1 MADTGGQE
9 KTETA
14 TPRRR
19 EEARQDGNVPRSQ
32 EINTVSMLLCAM
44 LMMWMFAPRTFEM
57 LSSLQV
63 KYHSSLHEREISES
77 TTPALFWDIAKDI
90 LLIVYPFTLS
100 FILTA
105 LIIGLAQVGF
115 LFTTKSMQPKPS
127 RLSPLEGVKRIFSAR
142 GAMELAKSLLKIA
155 LIAPL
160 MYYTI
165 ISEIPI
171 LAGLADEPVKAIL
184 VHLGLLALRVVSKAL
199 LILLFL
205 ALLDFA
211 FQRFQH
217 ERDLR
222 MTQQEVKEELKR
234 TQGDPQIKAR
244 IRQVQREVARRR
256 MMAKVPEA
264 EVVVTNPTE
273 YAIAL
278 AYKQGEHAAPMVV
291 AMGQGI
297 IAARIKEIART
308 ANVPIYEDRP
318 LAQILYK
325 LCEIGQMIP
334 PELYE
339 GVASALAFVY
349 RLRESQKKKSK
360 KAAGF

>member
-9 KTETA
+9 KTEAA

-32 EINTVSMLLCAM
+32 EISTVSMLLCAM
-44 LMMWMFAPRTFEM
+44 LAMWNLAPRTFER
-57 LSSLQV
+57 LASIQV
-63 KYHSSLHEREISES
+63 KYHASLHEREV
-77 TTPALFWDIAKDI
+77 TRGTFPAIAWDIAKDV
-90 LLIVYPFTLS
+90 LLIVYPFALA

-105 LIIGLAQVGF
+105 LLIGLAQVGF
-115 LFTTKSMQPKPS
+115 LFSTKALKPKPS

-142 GAMELAKSLLKIA
+142 GAMEIGKSLLKIA
-155 LIAPL
+155 IIAPL

-165 ISEIPI
+165 LSEVPV
-171 LAGLADEPVKAIL
+171 LAALADEPVKEIL
-184 VHLGLLALRVVSKAL
+184 VHLGLLALRVVSRAL

-205 ALLDFA
+205 ALIDFS

-222 MTQQEVKEELKR
+222 MSHQEVKEELKR

-256 MMAKVPEA
+256 MMAQVPEA

-273 YAIAL
+273 YAVAL
-278 AYKQGEHAAPMVV
+278 AYKQGEHDAPMVV
-291 AMGQGI
+291 AKGKGL
-297 IAARIKEIART
+297 IAARIKEIARA
-308 ANVPIYEDRP
+308 ANVPVYEDRP
-318 LAQILYK
+318 LAQVLYK
-325 LCEIGQMIP
+325 LSEVGQMIP

-339 GVASALAFVY
+339 GVAGALAFVY
-349 RLRESQKKKSK
+349 RLREQQQQRKQ
-360 KAAGF
+360 AAGF